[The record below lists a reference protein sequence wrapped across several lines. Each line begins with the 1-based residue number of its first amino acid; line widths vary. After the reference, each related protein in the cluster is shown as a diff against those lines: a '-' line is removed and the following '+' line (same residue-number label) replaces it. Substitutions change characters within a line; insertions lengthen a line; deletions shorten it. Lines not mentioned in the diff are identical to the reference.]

1 MKLSLY
7 RRVDASIVA
16 LHEMFLPPGEVD
28 AAGPY
33 VFLGSVRTND
43 AILENELLSAMDR
56 SGVSVPSRR
65 GLLNLMHSLRQ
76 IPKQPPSLRM

>member
-7 RRVDASIVA
+7 RRIDASIVA
-16 LHEMFLPPGEVD
+16 LHEMFLPPGAVD

-43 AILENELLSAMDR
+43 AILQNELLSAMDG

-65 GLLNLMHSLRQ
+65 GLLNLMRALHR
-76 IPKQPPSLRM
+76 IP